1 MYTLRMAHAVGRAV
15 MVVLLALTVGGV
27 PLVLDVC
34 AATCQ
39 FAGTPVDRAAAPS
52 CHHSASTSTRVGH
65 APGSCSHDQDGTSA
79 VTIDSKSA
87 QRSLAVVATISV
99 ASLALDLA
107 TPRHV
112 VVAVTGHRPPDRPS
126 HERLSPLRI

>member
-15 MVVLLALTVGGV
+15 TIVLLALTVGGV

-34 AATCQ
+34 ATTCQ
-39 FAGTPVDRAAAPS
+39 FAGTPVYRAAAPS

-79 VTIDSKSA
+79 ATLDSKSA
-87 QRSLAVVATISV
+87 QHSLAFVAAFSG
-99 ASLALDLA
+99 ASIALDLA
-107 TPRHV
+107 PPRHGV
-112 VVAVTGHRPPDRPS
+112 VDRNQPPDRPS
-126 HERLSPLRI
+126 RERRSPLRI